1 MCSEHCIKI
10 ALEVYTIAY
19 YIQSIGLKI
28 PPNAMRKSSV
38 RRLVGEYQIGMNWEY
53 ELSLEHL
60 EIFDEKRR

>member
-1 MCSEHCIKI
+1 MYIF
-10 ALEVYTIAY
+10 AY
-19 YIQSIGLKI
+19 SIQSVVLKI
-28 PPNAMRKSSV
+28 LPNAMGKFSV